1 MIISLTWQEQ
11 LFAAQAGV
19 MRRMSAIC
27 RNRSEPHQTPKTD
40 LWGIDIE
47 SCGAEAAVAKS
58 LGKYWVAVVD
68 NTEALDGDVSG
79 VEVRSTVLKN
89 GRLIVHNR
97 DRDDAPF
104 VLVRGSFPNY
114 EIAGW
119 MFGRDAKQDQYIFSG
134 DGRPAF
140 FVPASD
146 LRPIDELA
154 QQLKNKCPVVE
165 KKLTTKREQ
174 EP

>member
-1 MIISLTWQEQ
+1 MNVSLTWTEQ

-19 MRRMSAIC
+19 MRRMSAIS
-27 RNRSEPHQTPKTD
+27 RNRSEPHQTPRTD

-47 SCGAEAAVAKS
+47 SCGAEAAVAKT

-68 NTEALDGDVSG
+68 NTQVLDGDVSG
-79 VEVRSTVLKN
+79 VEVRSTVLKD

-104 VLVRGSFPNY
+104 VLARGSFPNY

-119 MFGRDAKQDQYIFSG
+119 IFGRDAKQDQYIFSG

-140 FVPASD
+140 FVPASE
-146 LRPIDELA
+146 LRPIHELA
-154 QQLKNKCPVVE
+154 QQLKNKGTVIEE
-165 KKLTTKREQ
+165 KPASGERE
-174 EP
+174 P